1 MMNFQFDCNASGQ
14 WELMLNG
21 ERHVGVVAIRAFPVA
36 APDEAI
42 SIVDDHGHEL
52 VWIAQLADLSEAL
65 CTRVRQALSEREFMP
80 LIQKLHGVS
89 SFATP
94 STWDIET
101 DRGPTQLV
109 LKGEEDIRRLSASV
123 LLVTDTQGVQYLI
136 RDLHLMDRHSRKLLD
151 RFL

>member
-1 MMNFQFDCNASGQ
+1 MNFQFDINASGQ
-14 WELMLNG
+14 WERELNG
-21 ERHVGVVAIRAFPVA
+21 ERHVGVVAVRAVPVA
-36 APDEAI
+36 APDEAV

-65 CTRVRQALSEREFMP
+65 LSRVRQALNEREFMP

>member
-1 MMNFQFDCNASGQ
+1 MMDFQFEANASGQ
-14 WELMLNG
+14 WALQYGG
-21 ERHVGVVAIRAFPVA
+21 ERHVGVLAVRAFPVA
-36 APDEAI
+36 AADEAI
-42 SIVDDHGHEL
+42 SIVDDQGHEL
-52 VWIAQLADLSEAL
+52 VWIAHLADLSEPL
-65 CTRVRQALSEREFMP
+65 RKRVLQALNEREFMP

-109 LKGEEDIRRLSASV
+109 LKGEEDIRRLSATV

-136 RDLHLMDRHSRKLLD
+136 RDLPLMDRHSRKLLD

>member
-52 VWIAQLADLSEAL
+52 RSVRGLGRGHHRHMEA
-65 CTRVRQALSEREFMP
+65 EP
-80 LIQKLHGVS
+80 G
-89 SFATP
+89 
-94 STWDIET
+94 
-101 DRGPTQLV
+101 
-109 LKGEEDIRRLSASV
+109 
-123 LLVTDTQGVQYLI
+123 
-136 RDLHLMDRHSRKLLD
+136 
-151 RFL
+151 

>member
-1 MMNFQFDCNASGQ
+1 MMNFQFDSNASGQ
-14 WELMLNG
+14 WELVLNG
-21 ERHVGVVAIRAFPVA
+21 ERYVGVVAIRAFPVA

-52 VWIAQLADLSEAL
+52 VWIAQLADLSDAL
-65 CTRVRQALSEREFMP
+65 RTRVRQALTEREFMP

>member
-1 MMNFQFDCNASGQ
+1 MNFQFDINASGQ
-14 WELMLNG
+14 WELVLNC
-21 ERHVGVVAIRAFPVA
+21 ERHVGVVAVRAFPVA
-36 APDEAI
+36 APDEAV

-65 CTRVRQALSEREFMP
+65 LSRMRQALNEREFMP

>member
-52 VWIAQLADLSEAL
+52 VWITQLADLSEAL
-65 CTRVRQALSEREFMP
+65 RTRVRQALSSCR
-80 LIQKLHGVS
+80 
-89 SFATP
+89 
-94 STWDIET
+94 
-101 DRGPTQLV
+101 
-109 LKGEEDIRRLSASV
+109 
-123 LLVTDTQGVQYLI
+123 
-136 RDLHLMDRHSRKLLD
+136 
-151 RFL
+151 